1 MEGGPVSRSTTED
14 VYAGEDVLSLLMQQA
29 HRRWNTGGEGSSSGG
44 QRATMDPPRPSMQ
57 SFHSEILPLLIS
69 RQHKGLEGVFGPT
82 AWKRDEG
89 RERLQRVPRE
99 MDGGGVA
106 TAGGRVDCTPN
117 VSTLLGMYALG
128 KLSGGLRGFVPD
140 VDDND
145 VANDPAGGGLDRN
158 AASGGAPKADAPG
171 RSSMLSLPSFPTAR
185 HPFVVSAQVLS
196 RDASKLTLRACTLPS
211 LLYGCGEIAS
221 RTLKLDPAVSSSLVP
236 RGARLSAK
244 YDSVLMPGCSL
255 GERVQTKSCTIGSN
269 VTLGDRAK
277 LNNVVVMDGA
287 RVGANTVLQNS
298 VVGAGAK
305 IGENCNLKDCQ
316 VGPGAEVAGGT
327 KTSEKGEAFHV

>member
-1 MEGGPVSRSTTED
+1 VQPWIH
-14 VYAGEDVLSLLMQQA
+14 A
-29 HRRWNTGGEGSSSGG
+29 
-44 QRATMDPPRPSMQ
+44 RPSMQ
-57 SFHSEILPLLIS
+57 SFQGEILPLLIS
-69 RQHKGLEGVFGPT
+69 RQHKGVEGAFGPT